1 MRSPGVSEPALDVVV
16 PLGPVRLGARF
27 DGDWLVATQF
37 IYDDTPLRPA
47 ESPPARELVR
57 QLRAYLE
64 EPGFRFD
71 LPLRP
76 SGTTFQRRVWRAL
89 LGIVPGR
96 VLTYGGLAA
105 ELGSAARAVGG
116 ACRAND
122 IPLVIPCHRVVARG
136 GLGGFSGETTG
147 TRLDLKRWLLRHE
160 GAI

>member
-1 MRSPGVSEPALDVVV
+1 MRSPGPSTPAFDVVV

-27 DGDWLVATQF
+27 DRERLVATEF
-37 IYDDTPLRPA
+37 IYDDAPPRPA
-47 ESPPARELVR
+47 AGPLARELVR
-57 QLRAYLE
+57 QLRAYLA

-71 LPLRP
+71 LPLDP
-76 SGTTFQRRVWRAL
+76 SGTEFQHRVWDAL
-89 LGIVPGR
+89 AGIAPGR
-96 VLTYGGLAA
+96 VSTYGALAA

-116 ACRAND
+116 ACRANR

-136 GLGGFSGETTG
+136 GLGGFSGQTTG